1 MCFLYIN
8 TDGFDFDM
16 PSLNTVSA
24 DRWSRLVDICASLPE
39 IWNVQQLLELA
50 VGHVASFFDAD
61 CCVAFL
67 AAEGRLT
74 ARAWSGLP
82 TPLSPE
88 AGERLSAS
96 LPYDGI
102 RGWLEAIGS
111 PVHCSRFLMAPM
123 VVAGQ
128 SYGALAVC
136 APRDELPE
144 YQEEDGQMLRVLAQ
158 RVGSAVADARLLEKS
173 NSQCVALAR
182 IAASLAGEVD
192 VDTIA
197 QTAVELAV
205 RELGAE
211 SASVWL
217 AMPEEDTLRRTA
229 GFNSST
235 TLDKDILSF
244 DAPSIVALAASTR
257 KMQVVESLEGIPPD
271 RAAARKR
278 FQDVGLEALV
288 AAPLIARG
296 QLLGVLDFARR
307 TPTRWEQG
315 QRTLIGLL
323 ADLLAAAFLKGRL
336 FEESEK
342 QRAEQVAARRELE
355 MMTLQLKRANEQ
367 LTEANVRSMRMAKL
381 AQDRATELQAIL
393 DNIVD
398 VVFFCNPEE
407 QISFMNA
414 MGTTVMGEEDDVRR
428 ATSLENYL
436 AAHNARY
443 PDGQSVPREES
454 VVRRALGGEVV
465 RGMEQVVYDPRLG
478 QDRYVLLTS
487 APVYDPRGRLLGAIT
502 VRHDITRLK
511 ELDLLKDKFMAV
523 AAHEIKTPVTSIKG
537 FAQSLLRS
545 AEEFPA
551 RHRRSIEA
559 IVRGSDRID
568 ALIKEFLEVS
578 TMRWGRMSPPRDR
591 VDLTGL
597 VGEVV
602 GRQARLA
609 PAAHRLITLKKDR
622 AWVMADRDRLDQVL
636 TNLLDNAVRYSPD
649 GGTVEVSVAR
659 GEGSV
664 TVSVKDDGMGIPLE
678 SQPHIFER
686 FFRGHLGT
694 PQDYGGL
701 GVGLYISREIVRR
714 MGGDM
719 GFSSLPGEGST
730 FHFTLSLPA

>member
-24 DRWSRLVDICASLPE
+24 DRWSRLVDICASQPE

-50 VGHVASFFDAD
+50 VGHVASFFDAE

-67 AAEGRLT
+67 ATEGQLT

-102 RGWLEAIGS
+102 RGWLEAIAS

-128 SYGALAVC
+128 EYGALAVC

-144 YQEEDGQMLRVLAQ
+144 YQEEDDQMLRVLAQ

-173 NSQCVALAR
+173 NSRRMALAR
-182 IAASLAGEVD
+182 IAAS
-192 VDTIA
+192 
-197 QTAVELAV
+197 
-205 RELGAE
+205 
-211 SASVWL
+211 
-217 AMPEEDTLRRTA
+217 
-229 GFNSST
+229 
-235 TLDKDILSF
+235 
-244 DAPSIVALAASTR
+244 APSIVALAASTR
-257 KMQVVESLEGIPPD
+257 KMQVLESL
-271 RAAARKR
+271 
-278 FQDVGLEALV
+278 
-288 AAPLIARG
+288 
-296 QLLGVLDFARR
+296 
-307 TPTRWEQG
+307 
-315 QRTLIGLL
+315 
-323 ADLLAAAFLKGRL
+323 
-336 FEESEK
+336 SEK

-407 QISFMNA
+407 QITFMNA
-414 MGTTVMGEEDDVRR
+414 MGTTVMGEEDDVGR

-436 AAHNARY
+436 AAHNSRY

-487 APVYDPRGRLLGAIT
+487 APVHDPRGRLLGAIT